1 MGKSEEMKIRISS
14 ALILSH
20 LLSSSYVRTLKTMT
34 SKITQPETLVSLI
47 RLNFTLAMWEK

>member
-47 RLNFTLAMWEK
+47 RLNFTLAM